1 MGMGDRRK
9 NSEISQNRISTE
21 WMEAERGE
29 EDASRVLASER
40 ARSPTGKLPNRP
52 LARAALDVLL
62 GNHWNF
68 RGNRVI

>member
-29 EDASRVLASER
+29 EDASRVSASGLARQPASCPT
-40 ARSPTGKLPNRP
+40 ARS
-52 LARAALDVLL
+52 LALRSMSFW
-62 GNHWNF
+62 GII
-68 RGNRVI
+68 GISEEIG

>member
-29 EDASRVLASER
+29 EDASRVSAGSLAKRQAAQPLELRSMSFWGIIGISEEI
-40 ARSPTGKLPNRP
+40 G
-52 LARAALDVLL
+52 
-62 GNHWNF
+62 
-68 RGNRVI
+68 